1 MAHEKEW
8 TIWLREGAGEV
19 LLGLQPTQ
27 AGTRFRVFGKMKEE
41 AFGFGVWIE
50 VQGVQELTLGGSST
64 VTQTWVIKPPTCLI
78 PWGLVAY
85 IQRGSASQTQS
96 GFVAVPSK
104 AK

>member
-1 MAHEKEW
+1 VAHEKEW
-8 TIWLREGAGEV
+8 TIWLRDGSGEEP
-19 LLGLQPTQ
+19 LGLQPTQ
-27 AGTRFRVFGKMKEE
+27 AGTRFRVWGKMKEE

-50 VQGVQELTLGGSST
+50 VQGVQELTLGANT

-78 PWGLVAY
+78 PWSMVAY
-85 IQRGSASQTQS
+85 VQRGSASQTQS